1 MMSDK
6 HVCIFSY
13 NSRGF
18 NTCKREF
25 IRNFSLM
32 AGCKTFIFNQENF
45 LLKNNGYMARNALPD
60 HYLFIKPAVKDGLE
74 GRPKNGMF
82 IAVPASLKEFA
93 KKVTVNS
100 DRLQCIITEM
110 SSSKL
115 LLINSYFPTDPR
127 VDFDENDL
135 LTLLADI
142 RKIVDENDFDH
153 VILGGDINADFGR
166 KTKFVSIIKE
176 FISDLD
182 LRKSW
187 DIFKGD
193 FSHTTEK
200 DGVTFTSLIDH
211 FFWNKRITDLVEDAG
226 VIYSAENMS
235 DHCPIF
241 CKLNI
246 QPLAS
251 ETLDVPP
258 DPVNFPLSW
267 RASTDEEK
275 VDFVRVLGEKLGDV
289 RCPYHALTCRNVHCK
304 AANHVSDLDDLMS
317 DLIEAIEISANETLK
332 KKGGTS
338 TSAKRSLPN
347 WKEDVDPVKDT
358 AQFWNAV
365 WKSAGKPINCHLHSI
380 MKRTRNKYHLVIRK
394 KKRLLERMKRE
405 NMLESCINND
415 MDIFKEIR
423 KQRSCKQALPS
434 TIDGR
439 SKDIPEYLAGK
450 YEQLYNQVDDKSE
463 LLGLEHDLSERF
475 SEDSL
480 QFVDRISATAIAKAV
495 RDKLKPGKTDPVSG
509 ITSDYLIHAPA
520 ELFEILSKCFQSFII
535 HAHVSGFL
543 LISSMVPLLKDKL
556 GDITSSNNYR
566 SIAISSLIMKIFD
579 LVIISEFSEYLN
591 LDDLQFSYQS
601 EVSTSMCTWVA
612 VESISYFLRN
622 DSEVYTCLM
631 DMSKAFDTV
640 QHSHL
645 FKKLLEQGM
654 PAIVVRFILISY
666 KNQKANVKW
675 NGKESRYFSIGNGVK
690 QGAILSAIL
699 YCIYTNGL
707 FQE

>member
-1 MMSDK
+1 M
-6 HVCIFSY
+6 
-13 NSRGF
+13 
-18 NTCKREF
+18 
-25 IRNFSLM
+25 
-32 AGCKTFIFNQENF
+32 
-45 LLKNNGYMARNALPD
+45 
-60 HYLFIKPAVKDGLE
+60 
-74 GRPKNGMF
+74 
-82 IAVPASLKEFA
+82 
-93 KKVTVNS
+93 
-100 DRLQCIITEM
+100 
-110 SSSKL
+110 
-115 LLINSYFPTDPR
+115 
-127 VDFDENDL
+127 
-135 LTLLADI
+135 
-142 RKIVDENDFDH
+142 
-153 VILGGDINADFGR
+153 ILGGDINADFGR
-166 KTKFVSIIKE
+166 KTKFVSMIKE

-380 MKRTRNKYHLVIRK
+380 MKRTRNKYHLIIRK
-394 KKRLLERMKRE
+394 KKRLLERMK
-405 NMLESCINND
+405 
-415 MDIFKEIR
+415 
-423 KQRSCKQALPS
+423 
-434 TIDGR
+434 
-439 SKDIPEYLAGK
+439 
-450 YEQLYNQVDDKSE
+450 
-463 LLGLEHDLSERF
+463 
-475 SEDSL
+475 
-480 QFVDRISATAIAKAV
+480 
-495 RDKLKPGKTDPVSG
+495 
-509 ITSDYLIHAPA
+509 
-520 ELFEILSKCFQSFII
+520 
-535 HAHVSGFL
+535 
-543 LISSMVPLLKDKL
+543 
-556 GDITSSNNYR
+556 
-566 SIAISSLIMKIFD
+566 
-579 LVIISEFSEYLN
+579 
-591 LDDLQFSYQS
+591 
-601 EVSTSMCTWVA
+601 
-612 VESISYFLRN
+612 
-622 DSEVYTCLM
+622 
-631 DMSKAFDTV
+631 
-640 QHSHL
+640 
-645 FKKLLEQGM
+645 
-654 PAIVVRFILISY
+654 
-666 KNQKANVKW
+666 
-675 NGKESRYFSIGNGVK
+675 
-690 QGAILSAIL
+690 
-699 YCIYTNGL
+699 
-707 FQE
+707 